1 MNPFMDSVAV
11 ANSSYSSFDGRRL
24 VRADGMPASP
34 LMNLVHDGVRAL
46 VLNEQFPCVGGKSA
60 LRHGTYRFGL
70 YSALACDAAA
80 AGLARDLFT
89 FFDELPSL
97 GDAFT
102 TYVAS
107 FCGPHPADEAAFE
120 ADLWKTLQMLH
131 DLDAR
136 HHPWDPGVSEDPE
149 DPRFSFSFAGMA
161 FFVIGLH
168 AGSSRAAR
176 RFAWPTLVFNPHRQF
191 EQLRSDGEYSRFRQV
206 IRTGETRLQGDINP
220 MVSDFGSRSE
230 AVQYSGRQVDEHWV
244 CPFHP
249 HSHDDPPSD

>member
-24 VRADGMPASP
+24 VRADGIPASP

-131 DLDAR
+131 DLDAG
-136 HHPWDPGVSEDPE
+136 HHRWDPNVSEDPA
-149 DPRFSFSFAGMA
+149 DPRFSFSFAGTA
-161 FFVIGLH
+161 FLSSVCTPAARARRAASPGRRSCSIRI
-168 AGSSRAAR
+168 GSSSSSAATGNTLG
-176 RFAWPTLVFNPHRQF
+176 FAR
-191 EQLRSDGEYSRFRQV
+191 
-206 IRTGETRLQGDINP
+206 
-220 MVSDFGSRSE
+220 
-230 AVQYSGRQVDEHWV
+230 
-244 CPFHP
+244 
-249 HSHDDPPSD
+249 